1 MRILRDLEF
10 DKVCVRSAAAMLFCA
25 AVLIVCGAARDPG
38 GSAGI
43 FALAAGDIA
52 ACVVISLYEC
62 TFAYAAANAVLTNAG
77 NVGGY
82 AEFVKKSGRV
92 FFVTGAVSR
101 VVKLFFLMLPCSGGS
116 EFVSGAVLI
125 IDASVSWIIP
135 MKILENR
142 RAAFLVEE
150 KRTSGSVC

>member
-10 DKVCVRSAAAMLFCA
+10 DKVCGRSAAAMLFCA
-25 AVLIVCGAARDPG
+25 AVLIICGAVRDLG

-43 FALAAGDIA
+43 FASAAGDIA
-52 ACVVISLYEC
+52 ACAVISLYEC
-62 TFAYAAANAVLTNAG
+62 TFAYAAANAVSK

-82 AEFVKKSGRV
+82 AEFTQKSGRV

-116 EFVSGAVLI
+116 EFVGGAVLI

-142 RAAFLVEE
+142 RAAFLIQKTKV
-150 KRTSGSVC
+150 SAV

>member
-10 DKVCVRSAAAMLFCA
+10 DKACGRSAAAMLFCV
-25 AVLIVCGAARDPG
+25 AVLVVCGSVRDLG

-43 FALAAGDIA
+43 FASWAGDIA
-52 ACVVISLYEC
+52 ACAVISLYEC
-62 TFAYAAANAVLTNAG
+62 TFAYSAANAVSK

-82 AEFVKKSGRV
+82 AEFVQKSGRV

-101 VVKLFFLMLPCSGGS
+101 AVKLFFLLLPCAGGS
-116 EFVSGAVLI
+116 EFVGGMVLI
-125 IDASVSWIIP
+125 IDAAISWTFP

-142 RAAFLVEE
+142 RAAFLIQKIKVP
-150 KRTSGSVC
+150 TV